1 MYEVSDSAVDVKRRV
16 TLDDVAKV
24 AHVATSTA
32 SRALNRPG
40 RINAETEALVR
51 QVAND
56 LGYERPENF
65 WRRTHVLT
73 QKIGV
78 TIRLQ
83 EYQMLAA
90 IQDKLILEQCLP
102 VLYPAVSTRVLQ
114 TVKREFNNVDGL
126 IIDNPQIPG
135 RMRLEIPNTEPLV
148 VTNCLMDEATCVV
161 PDTEQGVAALLTHLT
176 SLRHQSM
183 TYFYAKDSWLSRSVL
198 QALRSGCERDGL
210 VLHTVGNVGDSLES
224 GHRAVSAWRKHLDS
238 AAVFCGA
245 LSAIGFMEELDESL
259 GVSVPD
265 DVSVVA
271 IGDAFIGRLHKPR
284 TTTLE
289 VPYRKIGTEAV
300 RQLVSQIRHRSRLEK
315 RVKHV
320 NMRLVNGGT
329 TGFC

>member
-1 MYEVSDSAVDVKRRV
+1 MYEVSDSAVAVKRRV

-51 QVAND
+51 QVADD

-90 IQDKLILEQCLP
+90 IQDKLILEQYLP

-135 RMRLEIPNTEPLV
+135 RIRLEIPDTEPLV

-161 PDTEQGVAALLTHLT
+161 PDTEQGVAVLLTHLR
-176 SLRHQSM
+176 SLRHQSI
-183 TYFYAKDSWLSRSVL
+183 TYFYAKDRWLDRSVL
-198 QALRSGCERDGL
+198 QALRSGC
-210 VLHTVGNVGDSLES
+210 
-224 GHRAVSAWRKHLDS
+224 
-238 AAVFCGA
+238 
-245 LSAIGFMEELDESL
+245 
-259 GVSVPD
+259 
-265 DVSVVA
+265 
-271 IGDAFIGRLHKPR
+271 
-284 TTTLE
+284 
-289 VPYRKIGTEAV
+289 
-300 RQLVSQIRHRSRLEK
+300 
-315 RVKHV
+315 
-320 NMRLVNGGT
+320 
-329 TGFC
+329 